1 MMRSR
6 RAAKKREARNT
17 LWRRRLNSARRRAQQ
32 SIIKY
37 ELIWLLQQRLRAVS
51 IAVFVVMAT
60 GVSGVLIAR
69 VVLWSLEV
77 QPSKVVKDVGE
88 TVVTANCLAAVA
100 YAAFQHASV

>member
-1 MMRSR
+1 MFFFSLFFLYCYMFMYPC
-6 RAAKKREARNT
+6 EC
-17 LWRRRLNSARRRAQQ
+17 
-32 SIIKY
+32 
-37 ELIWLLQQRLRAVS
+37 AVA